1 MRSLEH
7 VEADDV
13 VSELAKAAPQ
23 ALAKMSGAS
32 RQENPH
38 GAEDKGTAA
47 CLRER
52 ASGSPWGVQ
61 DRAVSTGA
69 GVSTIPEVIARME
82 AIEAALPRKDGVAI
96 FDRLDVIFAGLYF
109 DADATIGSGGSCP
122 VAWRPL
128 VETRSHRREP
138 IQFALAGMAGRIN
151 HDLPI
156 AVFTTADEF
165 GLPVEDDTAMH
176 RDFQRVDGLLAAV
189 ETHVA
194 RWFDTGLI
202 ADLEDVTPQ
211 KTDEAIAMWSL
222 AGARDVAWDHAKIL
236 WGLRHAGPIRDTYLD
251 GLARTTELTA
261 RAMLV

>member
-1 MRSLEH
+1 M
-7 VEADDV
+7 
-13 VSELAKAAPQ
+13 AA
-23 ALAKMSGAS
+23 
-32 RQENPH
+32 H
-38 GAEDKGTAA
+38 
-47 CLRER
+47 
-52 ASGSPWGVQ
+52 
-61 DRAVSTGA
+61 
-69 GVSTIPEVIARME
+69 
-82 AIEAALPRKDGVAI
+82 
-96 FDRLDVIFAGLYF
+96 
-109 DADATIGSGGSCP
+109 
-122 VAWRPL
+122 
-128 VETRSHRREP
+128 
-138 IQFALAGMAGRIN
+138 IN

-156 AVFTTADEF
+156 AVFTTAEEF

-176 RDFQRVDGLLAAV
+176 RDFQRVDVLLAAV

-222 AGARDVAWDHAKIL
+222 AGARDVAWNHAKIL